1 MNVFV
6 CVITVYMCVY
16 TVCVQYTVCV
26 YSGYY
31 ITSQMGTDEEFV
43 EAVLSFFL
51 AASAAN
57 TVCDRLQ
64 SHIL

>member
-16 TVCVQYTVCV
+16 TVCVQCIQYICV
-26 YSGYY
+26 YS

-43 EAVLSFFL
+43 EAILSFFL